1 MGSSLG
7 GGGFEAG
14 VAFNW
19 QRRCHNRLIL
29 IPSRDLHIA
38 TVIGAS
44 TKRQQ
49 NGNQDER
56 EQSVCHRSQLYGG

>member
-14 VAFNW
+14 AAFDR
-19 QRRCHNRLIL
+19 QRRGHNRLIL
-29 IPSRDLHIA
+29 IAGRDLHIA

-49 NGNQDER
+49 NGDQNEGKQAM
-56 EQSVCHRSQLYGG
+56 CHCSQLYGG